1 MFDCGRRNHKFF
13 EKAKSVAALSEFAR
27 AKIGCVA
34 VYNNKIISIGINS
47 HKTHPIQKKYNK
59 FRDIRSSNGCC
70 AFLHS
75 LHAELDCLL
84 SVDEES
90 INMGKVE
97 VYLYRITKTG
107 KMATSKPCPGCRQFL
122 KDKGIKKI
130 HYTTY
135 DSFVT
140 EELID

>member
-1 MFDCGRRNHKFF
+1 MTRNQKFF
-13 EKAKSVAALSEFAR
+13 EKAKHVAILSEFTR

-34 VYNNKIISIGINS
+34 VHNNKIISIGINS
-47 HKTHPIQKKYNK
+47 HKTHPIQKKYNQ
-59 FRDIRSSNGCC
+59 FRDIHYNGGCN

-84 SVDEES
+84 SVDENT
-90 INMGKVE
+90 INMNKVE
-97 VYLYRITKTG
+97 IYLYRITKTG
-107 KMATSKPCPGCRQFL
+107 RMATSRPCPGCRQFL

-140 EELID
+140 EEF